1 MRPTRPLRLVR
12 LASIAIAVL
21 ALTPRAAFA
30 HEFPGAGD
38 FYGGMLHALTSLD
51 MLLAMVALGLLG
63 GQQGRAPALSVLAAF
78 PLAVLVGAVVGAAG
92 MGPSDVTPALIVVMV
107 LLGLLVAVARTLPA
121 GAVLVLAILL
131 GLLVG
136 AGNGAEMGPD
146 TQAWRF
152 VPGVTLAA
160 LLVVSYA
167 IGFVRWLKA
176 PWTRIAVRVG
186 GSWIAATGIMVL
198 ALKR

>member
-1 MRPTRPLRLVR
+1 MRPLRLVR
-12 LASIAIAVL
+12 LASVAIAVL
-21 ALTPRAAFA
+21 ALTPSLAFA
-30 HEFPGAGD
+30 HDFPGAGD

-51 MLLAMVALGLLG
+51 MLLATVALGLLG
-63 GQQGRAPALSVLAAF
+63 GQQGRGPALSILGAF
-78 PLAVLVGAVVGAAG
+78 PLAVLVGAVIVALGL
-92 MGPSDVTPALIVVMV
+92 GPHDVTPALVTVMV
-107 LLGLLVAVARTLPA
+107 LLGLLVAVAPALPA
-121 GAVLVLAILL
+121 GAVLVLAVLL

-136 AGNGAEMGPD
+136 AGNAAEMGPD

-152 VPGVTLAA
+152 VPGVALAA
-160 LLVVSYA
+160 VLVVSYA